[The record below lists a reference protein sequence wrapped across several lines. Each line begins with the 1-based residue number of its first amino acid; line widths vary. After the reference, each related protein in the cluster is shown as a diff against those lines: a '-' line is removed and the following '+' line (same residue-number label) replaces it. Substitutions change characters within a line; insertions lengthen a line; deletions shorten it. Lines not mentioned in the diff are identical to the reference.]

1 MKKYILGLLALN
13 TVVSFSN
20 VTGYLKFNGEVKTEN
35 EVTKDSTG
43 NVQLG
48 KAKVPLKGQLDLG
61 FYLDENKDVTLF
73 TGLKHKDKNQA
84 YIGARV
90 DTKIGNNSN
99 LILNTIYADQDKDY
113 LAVEEAFKNS
123 LSAKNVWSYAKRK
136 ELEQDYKEQDKLDFY
151 KENGYVFETEKEEN
165 VGTDKYTINSN
176 DKLLLSAIV
185 NGKADNFNYSLG
197 SIYNLKNRE
206 TLKQDGTPL
215 TSRPVLYNRVE
226 NFVKVGTQLGIF
238 NVSGEL
244 DHTIGD
250 VKDLVKVTDV
260 ETKLFDDSSIENNFK
275 YGGRLKG
282 NVKLGVESNGFSVS
296 TKPLF
301 DLYTVLEKTPS
312 NSNAVSERAYKLGV
326 ENEFKYTGV
335 KDLEVKLGLNYNA
348 EVSNIPIK
356 EGKSIT
362 DSKSKIIYKENI
374 GLLLHAPSVVFDVK
388 YENSNWT
395 AFTKNKNATYLLK
408 AQGKTSRKPNY
419 FKPEEEVVVKDLYN
433 EFETKNKLEY
443 RFNNGF
449 KVNGVLDDKF
459 AIKFGEIKAKNNK
472 YGMSKV
478 KNQLVTGLGVNYAS
492 SNLNNA
498 LDVRYRLDVDPG
510 NSLLPKVN
518 QFVDVVFNNSYQ
530 QKLGEFDLTTRFD
543 NFGEF
548 GLYDKLVL
556 RKDDKFA
563 FENKAKQ
570 NSYVGSEL
578 AFKLGYTK
586 EAWSTS
592 AELLGRYYGSFV
604 KPFEGDLTKEH
615 KGEVELKTNVEY
627 AINSNYSIGAGLD
640 TDYLYNLSKT
650 EFERNK
656 EGMNRLVKDNFE
668 TSKEKTVVDYIAKK
682 QRDIDK
688 EKARFTTYGTKHIL
702 DVTPSVNAII
712 KYGKVTFK
720 PEVSAKF
727 GIALEGSNKGL
738 RNVEGKG
745 KLNVEYVW

>member
-1 MKKYILGLLALN
+1 
-13 TVVSFSN
+13 
-20 VTGYLKFNGEVKTEN
+20 
-35 EVTKDSTG
+35 
-43 NVQLG
+43 
-48 KAKVPLKGQLDLG
+48 
-61 FYLDENKDVTLF
+61 
-73 TGLKHKDKNQA
+73 
-84 YIGARV
+84 
-90 DTKIGNNSN
+90 
-99 LILNTIYADQDKDY
+99 
-113 LAVEEAFKNS
+113 
-123 LSAKNVWSYAKRK
+123 
-136 ELEQDYKEQDKLDFY
+136 
-151 KENGYVFETEKEEN
+151 
-165 VGTDKYTINSN
+165 
-176 DKLLLSAIV
+176 
-185 NGKADNFNYSLG
+185 
-197 SIYNLKNRE
+197 
-206 TLKQDGTPL
+206 
-215 TSRPVLYNRVE
+215 
-226 NFVKVGTQLGIF
+226 
-238 NVSGEL
+238 
-244 DHTIGD
+244 
-250 VKDLVKVTDV
+250 
-260 ETKLFDDSSIENNFK
+260 
-275 YGGRLKG
+275 
-282 NVKLGVESNGFSVS
+282 
-296 TKPLF
+296 
-301 DLYTVLEKTPS
+301 
-312 NSNAVSERAYKLGV
+312 
-326 ENEFKYTGV
+326 
-335 KDLEVKLGLNYNA
+335 
-348 EVSNIPIK
+348 
-356 EGKSIT
+356 
-362 DSKSKIIYKENI
+362 
-374 GLLLHAPSVVFDVK
+374 
-388 YENSNWT
+388 
-395 AFTKNKNATYLLK
+395 
-408 AQGKTSRKPNY
+408 
-419 FKPEEEVVVKDLYN
+419 
-433 EFETKNKLEY
+433 
-443 RFNNGF
+443 
-449 KVNGVLDDKF
+449 
-459 AIKFGEIKAKNNK
+459 
-472 YGMSKV
+472 MSKV